1 MKQVLTLFTLLI
13 LTVNIYSQSFQQ
25 FISYVNSLPENERQA
40 KVDSFMNA
48 TAAFPVTES
57 DTLCNFIYKGVAQN
71 VKIAGDFTG
80 WNPEISMGIITG
92 TDFWYFSTHFESDAR
107 LDYKYVINGSNWIL
121 DPKNPNTCTGGFGPN
136 SELRMPSYIVPPEI
150 AYYSTIPHG
159 IIKDTSF
166 YSSNLGNT
174 RAVKIYLPPGYNIQ
188 KQYPLI
194 LFHDGLEYL
203 SLAKANNI
211 FDWLISQHEIEPVIG
226 IFVPPID
233 RESEYAGS
241 KKEAFI
247 AFIMDELM
255 PVLDQK
261 YATSKDPH
269 KRATLGASNGGNIA
283 LYIGMKHPETFGK
296 IAAQSSNVETIISNT
311 YQSGTKMDLELYM
324 DIGTYDISQLIPL
337 VNNFIQILQN
347 KNYVYQ
353 SKVWH
358 EGHSWGNWKGH
369 LSQALRQFFPPGT
382 GFNENPIPDKIKLY
396 QNFPNP
402 FHANTRINFTVS
414 ARSYVELTVHDESGK
429 LIQTLCKEIVFNE
442 TNSISFN
449 NPHLSDGVYFYS
461 LRVDQY
467 KLSKKMN
474 ICN

>member
-1 MKQVLTLFTLLI
+1 MKNILTLVTLLI

-25 FISYVNSLPENERQA
+25 FLGYLNALPENERQS

-48 TAAFPVTES
+48 TNNYPLAES

-71 VKIAGDFTG
+71 VSIAGDFTG
-80 WNPEISMGIITG
+80 WNPEISMGVITG

-121 DPKNPNTCTGGFGPN
+121 DPKNPYTCTGGFGPN
-136 SELRMPSYIVPPEI
+136 SELRMPAYIVPPEI
-150 AYYSTIPHG
+150 AYYSSIPHG
-159 IIKDTSF
+159 TINDTSF
-166 YSSNLGNT
+166 YSINLGNT

-194 LFHDGLEYL
+194 LFHDGPEYI

-211 FDWLISQHEIEPVIG
+211 LDWLISHHEIEPVIG
-226 IFVPPID
+226 IFVPPVD

-241 KKEAFI
+241 KKGAFTAFI
-247 AFIMDELM
+247 VDELM
-255 PVLDQK
+255 PVIDQK

-283 LYIGMKHPETFGK
+283 LYLGMKHPETFGK
-296 IAAQSSNVETIISNT
+296 IAAQSSNVETIISDT
-311 YQSGTKMDLELYM
+311 YQNTNKMDMEFYL
-324 DIGTYDISQLIPL
+324 DIGTYDIPVLIPL
-337 VNNFIQILQN
+337 VNNFVQILQN

-369 LSQALRQFFPPGT
+369 LSQALRQFFTPNT

-396 QNFPNP
+396 QNYPNP
-402 FHANTRINFTVS
+402 FTTITKIDFNVPP
-414 ARSYVELTVHDESGK
+414 RSNVELTVYDKSGK
-429 LIQTLCKEIVFNE
+429 LIKTLCNE
-442 TNSISFN
+442 MLLTETHSISFN